1 MAAATTTTPDHS
13 AEGGRMTLVE
23 HLRELRGRVFKS
35 VLAIVAT
42 TVLAWFFYPELLGL
56 LKQPFVTALDMTSK
70 ELEAKL
76 VQGTIAGPF
85 ILQMKICGIAGV
97 VLASPVWLYQ
107 LWAFVMPGLHK
118 HERKWT
124 LIFSAVAGPLFIAG
138 VVLGYLVLPKGIQM
152 LLSFTG
158 ADIANFVDVGLY
170 LSFAI
175 RMLIAFGIA
184 FEIPLFVV
192 LLNLAGV
199 VSARTLARSRRW
211 IILVAFVFAAVAT
224 PSADPFSMLALA
236 IPLTI
241 LFLVSEMIAHLI
253 DRRRARRA
261 GFAGVGDDEISELD
275 YVRDADDDTTSQIG
289 FRHDSDDDRPSS
301 LDDPD

>member
-23 HLRELRGRVFKS
+23 HLRELRNRVFKS
-35 VLAIVAT
+35 VLAIVVT
-42 TVLAWFFYPELLGL
+42 TIIAWFFYPDLLDL
-56 LKQPFVTALDMTSK
+56 LKVPFKTALALSDK

-97 VLASPVWLYQ
+97 TLASPVWLYQ
-107 LWAFVMPGLHK
+107 MWAFVMPGLHRN
-118 HERKWT
+118 ERKWT
-124 LIFSAVAGPLFIAG
+124 LIFSAIAGPLFIAG
-138 VVLGYLVLPKGIQM
+138 VGLGYFVLPKGIEM

-158 ADIANFVDVGLY
+158 DEVANFIDFSLY

-199 VSARTLARSRRW
+199 VSAQSLARSRRW

-241 LFLVSEMIAHLI
+241 LFLVSEMVAHMI
-253 DRRRARRA
+253 DRRRARRP
-261 GFAGVGDDEISELD
+261 GFAGVGDDEASELD
-275 YVRDADDDTTSQIG
+275 YVRDADDDSVSQIG
-289 FRHDSDDDRPSS
+289 FRSDDDDRPSP
-301 LDDPD
+301 LDPD

>member
-1 MAAATTTTPDHS
+1 MAAATTTTAARS

-23 HLRELRGRVFKS
+23 HLRELRNRMFKG
-35 VLAIVAT
+35 VLAIVVT
-42 TVLAWFFYPELLGL
+42 TVAAWFFYDQLLDLLLGPY
-56 LKQPFVTALDMTSK
+56 KVATGSTSQELDQ
-70 ELEAKL
+70 KL

-85 ILQMKICGIAGV
+85 ILQMKICGLAGV

-107 LWAFVMPGLHK
+107 LWAFIMPGLHR

-124 LIFSAVAGPLFIAG
+124 LIFSAVAGPLFMAG
-138 VVLGYLVLPKGIQM
+138 VALGYFVLPKGISM
-152 LLSFTG
+152 LLGFTGQGIANYIDVGGYLSFT
-158 ADIANFVDVGLY
+158 
-170 LSFAI
+170 I

-199 VSARTLARSRRW
+199 VSGKALARSRRW
-211 IILVAFVFAAVAT
+211 IILLAFLFAAIAT

-241 LFLVSEMIAHLI
+241 LFLVSEMVAHMI

-261 GFAGVGDDEISELD
+261 GFAGLDDDETSEI
-275 YVRDADDDTTSQIG
+275 DDT
-289 FRHDSDDDRPSS
+289 HDTGDDRPSS
-301 LDDPD
+301 LADPD

>member
-23 HLRELRGRVFKS
+23 HLRELRNRVFKG
-35 VLAIVAT
+35 VLAIVVM
-42 TVLAWFFYPELLGL
+42 TVVGWVFYDTLFTLLVEPYKNGVANL
-56 LKQPFVTALDMTSK
+56 SDRQLKTQ
-70 ELEAKL
+70 L
-76 VQGTIAGPF
+76 VQGSITGPF
-85 ILQMKICGIAGV
+85 VLQMKLSLIAGL

-107 LWAFVMPGLHK
+107 IWAFVMPGLHK
-118 HERKWT
+118 HERRWT
-124 LIFSAVAGPLFIAG
+124 LIFAAVAGPLFMAG
-138 VVLGYLVLPKGIQM
+138 VVLGYFVLPKGIGM
-152 LLSFTG
+152 LLSFTQESEV
-158 ADIANFVDVGLY
+158 ANFIEVQVY

-199 VSARTLARSRRW
+199 VSAKTLARSRRW
-211 IILVAFVFAAVAT
+211 IILVAFVFAAIAT

-236 IPLTI
+236 IPLSI
-241 LFLVSEMIAHLI
+241 LFLVSEMIAHMI

-261 GFAGVGDDEISELD
+261 GFGGVGDDEISELD
-275 YVRDADDDTTSQIG
+275 YARDADDDTVSQIG
-289 FRHDSDDDRPSS
+289 FRDDDDDRPGP
-301 LDDPD
+301 LDPS

>member
-1 MAAATTTTPDHS
+1 
-13 AEGGRMTLVE
+13 V
-23 HLRELRGRVFKS
+23 V
-35 VLAIVAT
+35 T
-42 TVLAWFFYPELLGL
+42 TVAAWFFYDQLLDLLLGPY
-56 LKQPFVTALDMTSK
+56 KVATGSTSQELDQ
-70 ELEAKL
+70 KL

-85 ILQMKICGIAGV
+85 ILQMKICGLAGV

-107 LWAFVMPGLHK
+107 LWAFIMPGLHR

-124 LIFSAVAGPLFIAG
+124 LIFSAVAGPLFMAG
-138 VVLGYLVLPKGIQM
+138 VALGYFVLPKGISM
-152 LLSFTG
+152 LLGFTGQGIANYIDVGGYLSFT
-158 ADIANFVDVGLY
+158 
-170 LSFAI
+170 I

-199 VSARTLARSRRW
+199 VSGKALARSRRW
-211 IILVAFVFAAVAT
+211 IILLAFLFAAIAT

-241 LFLVSEMIAHLI
+241 LFLVSEMVAHMI

-261 GFAGVGDDEISELD
+261 GFAGLDDDETSEI
-275 YVRDADDDTTSQIG
+275 DDT
-289 FRHDSDDDRPSS
+289 HDTGDDRPSS
-301 LDDPD
+301 LADPD

>member
-1 MAAATTTTPDHS
+1 MAAATTTTADGS

-23 HLRELRGRVFKS
+23 HLRELRNRVFKS
-35 VLAIVAT
+35 VIAIVVM
-42 TVLAWFFYPELLGL
+42 TVVAWFFYAQLLDL
-56 LKQPFVTALDMTSK
+56 LKEPYQTATTLTEK
-70 ELEAKL
+70 ELDAKL

-107 LWAFVMPGLHK
+107 MWAFIMPGLHR

-138 VVLGYLVLPKGIQM
+138 VALGYFVLPKGIQM
-152 LLSFTG
+152 LLGFTG
-158 ADIANFVDVGLY
+158 QDISNYIDVSMY
-170 LSFAI
+170 LSFTI

-199 VSARTLARSRRW
+199 VSAKTLARSRRW

-236 IPLTI
+236 IPLTV
-241 LFLVSEMIAHLI
+241 LFLVSELIAHAV
-253 DRRRARRA
+253 DRRRARRNNF
-261 GFAGVGDDEISELD
+261 GGLSDDETSEID
-275 YVRDADDDTTSQIG
+275 YAYDADE
-289 FRHDSDDDRPSS
+289 DRPSN
-301 LDDPD
+301 LADPD